1 LERRVAALRA
11 SKKEVGSGLVRI
23 RNILAC
29 GILMGTASH
38 AATYYVTV
46 AGLGGEKDYEQRFQA
61 QAKEVEKL
69 VSGSGE
75 TVTLSGP
82 GATKVGL
89 EKALGD
95 VAARATADDVFVLM
109 LIGHGSFD
117 NVEYKFNVP
126 GADPTAADLAAWCD
140 KIRASR
146 QLVVNMTSSSGGSL
160 AALQRPKRVIITA
173 TKSGTEKNA
182 TVFARYWVEALRDPA
197 ADTDK
202 NEVVTALEAFRYA
215 ERKTAAFYETQKR
228 LATEHA
234 VIEDTGKGEG
244 VRAPSPENGQGLLAT
259 ALPLLRIGAAQRAAA
274 DPAKRQLFD
283 KKEQIEQQIDKLKY
297 EKAAMPLDQY
307 RKQLSALLLE
317 LARVQEELDK

>member
-1 LERRVAALRA
+1 MMLIGRISCCAALMAA
-11 SKKEVGSGLVRI
+11 S
-23 RNILAC
+23 A
-29 GILMGTASH
+29 A

-69 VSGSGE
+69 VGGSGE
-75 TVTLSGP
+75 VVTLAGP
-82 GATKVGL
+82 DATKAKL
-89 EKALGD
+89 EKALND
-95 VAARATADDVFVLM
+95 IAAKASADDVFVLM

-126 GADPTAADLAAWCD
+126 GADPTAAELAAWLD
-140 KIRASR
+140 RIRASR
-146 QLVVNMTSSSGGSL
+146 QLVVNMTSASGASV

-202 NEVVTALEAFRYA
+202 NEVVSALEAFRYA

-234 VIEDTGKGEG
+234 VIEDTGKGEA
-244 VRAPSPENGQGLLAT
+244 VRAPAPDNGQGLVAT
-259 ALPLLRIGAAQRAAA
+259 AFPLLRIGAAQKAAA

-297 EKAAMPLDQY
+297 EKAAMPLELY